1 MEEPAANKKLV
12 KAIHRYYSKQ
22 EKETI
27 IGVLEAIR
35 LSMHED
41 GEWMIAVLPTQPVFD
56 LLNPEKIRVGDTIT
70 IEEDLHFRMNH
81 IETNDGREWIVA
93 FTSDEELEKSQ

>member
-12 KAIHRYYSKQ
+12 EAIHRYYEKQ

-35 LSMHED
+35 ISMHED
-41 GEWMIAVLPTQPVFD
+41 GEWMEFLFSTSVFI
-56 LLNPEKIRVGDTIT
+56 P
-70 IEEDLHFRMNH
+70 
-81 IETNDGREWIVA
+81 
-93 FTSDEELEKSQ
+93 